1 MSFELISCADTKT
14 YLKNKQ
20 KILSQTKPQNLL
32 PSSKERWLCGR
43 WAQVHCKFR
52 AMAAKDKMFIDSD
65 DIDHCCGSSQLEQ
78 VILSNYFSIH
88 IWPSAV

>member
-1 MSFELISCADTKT
+1 MV
-14 YLKNKQ
+14 
-20 KILSQTKPQNLL
+20 LSQTKPPNLL
-32 PSSKERWLCGR
+32 PSNKGRWICGR

-78 VILSNYFSIH
+78 VICIELFFYS
-88 IWPSAV
+88 